1 MSRVFQA
8 RSSRPVAI
16 WLFAVA
22 ALVFLMVLVG
32 GATRLTDS
40 GLSITEWKPVTG
52 ALPPL
57 NDQDWAAEFARYRQI
72 PEYDQVNR
80 GMSLEE
86 FKGIYWWEW
95 VHRQLGRLIGLAF
108 ALPFAWFLI
117 RRELPRRLLIP
128 CAGLLAL
135 GGLQGAIGWW
145 MVSSGLIER
154 IDVAPERLTI
164 HLGLALLIYLCL
176 LWTGFEALDDGERT
190 RPPKGWTAASFG
202 LVGLVYFQALLGGL
216 VAGNRAGRI
225 YTDWPMMN
233 GDFLAP
239 VDHAKGLFHALLH
252 DPALVQFNHRIGAYV
267 LLTAASLYAFRA
279 YRARMPETVK
289 VAAVAIAAVVW
300 LQALIGIATL
310 MNATPVWLGVVHQ
323 IGAMVVLT
331 VAAWTAWR
339 IRNSEERLFSSG
351 IRSTGL

>member
-1 MSRVFQA
+1 MSRLFQA

-22 ALVFLMVLVG
+22 ALVFLMVVIG

-57 NDQDWAAEFARYRQI
+57 NEKEWAEEFARYRQI
-72 PEYDQVNR
+72 PEYGQVNR
-80 GMSLEE
+80 GMTLEA

-95 VHRQLGRLIGLAF
+95 IHRQLGRLIGLAF

-117 RRELPRRLLIP
+117 RKELPQRLLIP
-128 CAGLLAL
+128 CASLLAL
-135 GGLQGAIGWW
+135 GALQGAIGWW
-145 MVSSGLIER
+145 MVSSGLSGR

-164 HLGLALLIYLCL
+164 HLGLALIIYVCLI
-176 LWTGFEALDDGERT
+176 WTALEALDEGDRT

-202 LVGLVYFQALLGGL
+202 LVGLVYLQALLGGL
-216 VAGNRAGRI
+216 VAGNRAGKL

-233 GDFLAP
+233 GDILAP
-239 VDHAKGLFHALLH
+239 VDDSRGLFHALLH

-279 YRARMPETVK
+279 FQARMPDTVRIG
-289 VAAVAIAAVVW
+289 AAAIAGVVW
-300 LQALIGIATL
+300 VQALIGVATL
-310 MNATPVWLGVVHQ
+310 MNATPVWLGVTHQ
-323 IGAMVVLT
+323 IGALLVLS

-351 IRSTGL
+351 IRSRGL